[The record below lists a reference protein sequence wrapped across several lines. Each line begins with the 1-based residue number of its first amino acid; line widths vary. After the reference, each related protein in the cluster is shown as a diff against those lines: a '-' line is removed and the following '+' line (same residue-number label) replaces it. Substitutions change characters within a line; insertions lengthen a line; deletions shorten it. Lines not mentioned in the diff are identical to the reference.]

1 MDELTG
7 AYLRRPGLLQ
17 LERDLSRARRSGEP
31 LVIAFVDVDALKVV
45 NDRSGHSA
53 GDRLLHNVA
62 QTLQAQLR
70 PHDLTIRF
78 GGDEF
83 VCVVAGLGQHA
94 VAQRLAHANTVLAQE
109 ATPASVTIGLA
120 QLQPDDTAHDLIERA
135 DRALY
140 KQRAH
145 QPLHPR

>member
-1 MDELTG
+1 M
-7 AYLRRPGLLQ
+7 
-17 LERDLSRARRSGEP
+17 
-31 LVIAFVDVDALKVV
+31 
-45 NDRSGHSA
+45 
-53 GDRLLHNVA
+53 
-62 QTLQAQLR
+62 
-70 PHDLTIRF
+70 
-78 GGDEF
+78 
-83 VCVVAGLGQHA
+83 CVVAGLGQHA
-94 VAQRLAHANTVLAQE
+94 VAQRLAHANTVFAQE